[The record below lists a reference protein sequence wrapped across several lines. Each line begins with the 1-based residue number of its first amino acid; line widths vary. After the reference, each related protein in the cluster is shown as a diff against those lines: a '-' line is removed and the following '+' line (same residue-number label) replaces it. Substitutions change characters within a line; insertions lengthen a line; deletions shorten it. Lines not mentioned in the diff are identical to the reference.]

1 MKKIITVFAV
11 IGFIATLPS
20 CNNETTMDL
29 ATVTAQ
35 VDSLASSK
43 IETATATA
51 ITECETRMA
60 TELKSMTDSM
70 VQAKKM
76 ESTAQ

>member
-29 ATVTAQ
+29 ATVTAK

-51 ITECETRMA
+51 TTECETRMA
-60 TELKSMTDSM
+60 TELKTLTDSI
-70 VQAKKM
+70 VSAKQM
-76 ESTAQ
+76 EAAAQ